1 MPEKMCINCDSGC
14 HLGLVPLAISSP
26 SRQWGNH
33 SPPLMRDCQES
44 ELLHN
49 QLFEELKRMKGVW
62 KQMGY
67 ILHCLLDMNMYIW
80 YIRASLPHM
89 SFSWHIMLT
98 IHHFHILTLS
108 KSYVCPLFVRLTPFF
123 IQVFTEPFI

>member
-1 MPEKMCINCDSGC
+1 MPGNMCINCDSGC
-14 HLGLVPLAISSP
+14 HLGLVHWPSP
-26 SRQWGNH
+26 VHQGNKGSH
-33 SPPLMRDCQES
+33 SPPRMRDCQES
-44 ELLHN
+44 ALLHN
-49 QLFEELKRMKGVW
+49 QLFEELKRMKRGW

-108 KSYVCPLFVRLTPFF
+108 KSYVCPLFFRLTPFF
-123 IQVFTEPFI
+123 IQFFTEPFI